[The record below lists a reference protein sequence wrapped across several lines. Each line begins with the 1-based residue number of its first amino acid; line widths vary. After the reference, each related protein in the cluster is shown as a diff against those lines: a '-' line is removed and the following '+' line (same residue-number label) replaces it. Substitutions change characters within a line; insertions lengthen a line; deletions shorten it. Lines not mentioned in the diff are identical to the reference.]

1 MVKNFMGY
9 PEKIERNEKIFEL
22 VEWGVPYAMVAATFR
37 ISISRVVQIYNHQFR
52 KKFSSLN
59 LKNKEEKN
67 HG

>member
-1 MVKNFMGY
+1 MGY

-22 VEWGVPYAMVAATFR
+22 INYGVGYNVVAATFD
-37 ISISRVVQIYNHQFR
+37 ISVSCVAQIYNRTFR

-59 LKNKEEKN
+59 LNNKEEKN